1 MKIARIE
8 TIRVAEQPQVIW
20 VQVHTDT
27 GLVGLGETY
36 YAPTVVQA
44 AVHDFF
50 GPLLIGRDPFEIE
63 RHWEAMFRLSDHAG
77 FGGGEMRAISAL
89 DMALWDIKGKSF
101 GQPIYRLLGGASPD
115 SVAAYTTFGFNVYS
129 KEELV
134 ALAQEMVRSGHGPLK
149 YQSVAANRGWDV
161 SVDVERIRAVRE
173 AIGDQPRLIIDCN
186 GKFDYIHARELLT
199 RIEPLDITCVDHP
212 EHTRDLRLMA
222 ELRKCTS
229 IPLAARAI
237 SESPWENRDL
247 IQAGAVDVMHA
258 NVLDG
263 GGYTTCLK
271 IAHMAEMFHLP
282 LATGGGWY
290 LQNGQL
296 IAGVSNGWMTEFH
309 LLRERIYE
317 MVYIDPPVAK
327 DGRLPLPDKP
337 GIGLELNQDAVAEF
351 PGPSGPASHKLIDK
365 LARIKSPVVP
375 LCKGGYRG
383 IFFNAR
389 YSSRV

>member
-1 MKIARIE
+1 MKIAKIDARCLSVPIKFPFTE
-8 TIRVAEQPQVIW
+8 TPSKEGMLL
-20 VQVHTDT
+20 VQVETDD
-27 GLVGLGETY
+27 GLVGHGISRDTERF
-36 YAPTVVQA
+36 
-44 AVHDFF
+44 AVRELINRDI
-50 GPLLIGRDPFEIE
+50 GPFLIGKAPLDTEKIWMDAP
-63 RHWEAMFRLSDHAG
+63 WELGMSYMAANG
-77 FGGGEMRAISAL
+77 VVARAISAV
-89 DMALWDIKGKSF
+89 DQALWDIKGKSF

-212 EHTRDLRLMA
+212 VHIRDLRLMA

-351 PGPSGPASHKLIDK
+351 LD
-365 LARIKSPVVP
+365 L
-375 LCKGGYRG
+375 
-383 IFFNAR
+383 
-389 YSSRV
+389 

>member
-1 MKIARIE
+1 
-8 TIRVAEQPQVIW
+8 
-20 VQVHTDT
+20 
-27 GLVGLGETY
+27 
-36 YAPTVVQA
+36 
-44 AVHDFF
+44 
-50 GPLLIGRDPFEIE
+50 
-63 RHWEAMFRLSDHAG
+63 
-77 FGGGEMRAISAL
+77 
-89 DMALWDIKGKSF
+89 MA
-101 GQPIYRLLGGASPD
+101 
-115 SVAAYTTFGFNVYS
+115 
-129 KEELV
+129 
-134 ALAQEMVRSGHGPLK
+134 
-149 YQSVAANRGWDV
+149 
-161 SVDVERIRAVRE
+161 
-173 AIGDQPRLIIDCN
+173 
-186 GKFDYIHARELLT
+186 
-199 RIEPLDITCVDHP
+199 
-212 EHTRDLRLMA
+212 
-222 ELRKCTS
+222 CTS

-296 IAGVSNGWMTEFH
+296 IAVVSNGWMTEFH

-351 PGPSGPASHKLIDK
+351 LD
-365 LARIKSPVVP
+365 L
-375 LCKGGYRG
+375 
-383 IFFNAR
+383 
-389 YSSRV
+389 